1 VRGEEERK
9 EEGPREEVGQGGKRK
24 EGERVLGWAERE
36 GWAGSFFSL
45 LFPIS
50 FLHSNIQTIPL
61 ESKIDLNSNPHNK
74 TMQQHECT
82 SKLTYNKF

>member
-1 VRGEEERK
+1 MGQAEREPAEKREK
-9 EEGPREEVGQGGKRK
+9 ETGS
-24 EGERVLGWAERE
+24 GWAGRE

-61 ESKIDLNSNPHNK
+61 ESKINLNSNPHNK